1 MKKYLILL
9 SFIFIGALL
18 LRVVGISSFP
28 VGFTQDEA
36 GLGYDAYSLLLTGK
50 DQWGKSLPL
59 VLRSFGDFKMPLYSY
74 LAIPSV
80 YLLGLNEF
88 SVRLPNAIL
97 GSLAVLTTFLMVS
110 KITKRKELGLLSALF
125 LAVSPWHIGLSRG
138 AFEANLTTFFIPLG
152 VWAFVTAIEKPR
164 FMVLA
169 AISFGLNLFSYHSA
183 RLFTP
188 VLILVLV
195 GSYLKELKQM
205 GAKVQGIILSKYKW
219 GLLIFSV
226 FLATAIFTMF
236 TGGAKRG
243 LDITIISP
251 TDNWAAVADRR
262 YEATLQ
268 GFPDFYARIFSNKVS
283 YVFETFSKNY
293 LSYFSSSFLFSEGAG
308 EWSYGL
314 IPGRGVL
321 YVFEVIFVLAAIF
334 SFAKKE
340 GFNKMGL
347 FLLWI
352 LISPIAAALTKGP
365 GFAANRAAVMIPAI
379 QVISVWGGVYLYE
392 KLKGRYGNGLAK
404 GFAWGVLIILLGSLA
419 GFLEDYRYH
428 APLRASK
435 AMQYGM
441 RDIMATI
448 NSIEGN
454 YEGVVLSRTLSVPNI
469 WAQFY
474 MQVDPSEVQDA
485 SRVWLRYE
493 KLGIKYLDQ
502 LNEYSMAEFTF
513 GDIVISDLK
522 GMNYLV
528 VGRPEEFP
536 SHVAPLATFTYLDG
550 APSYILVDANE
561 L

>member
-441 RDIMATI
+441 KDIMATI

>member
-1 MKKYLILL
+1 
-9 SFIFIGALL
+9 

-441 RDIMATI
+441 KDIMATI

>member
-334 SFAKKE
+334 SFAKK
-340 GFNKMGL
+340 F
-347 FLLWI
+347 
-352 LISPIAAALTKGP
+352 
-365 GFAANRAAVMIPAI
+365 
-379 QVISVWGGVYLYE
+379 
-392 KLKGRYGNGLAK
+392 
-404 GFAWGVLIILLGSLA
+404 
-419 GFLEDYRYH
+419 
-428 APLRASK
+428 
-435 AMQYGM
+435 
-441 RDIMATI
+441 
-448 NSIEGN
+448 
-454 YEGVVLSRTLSVPNI
+454 VP
-469 WAQFY
+469 
-474 MQVDPSEVQDA
+474 S
-485 SRVWLRYE
+485 
-493 KLGIKYLDQ
+493 
-502 LNEYSMAEFTF
+502 
-513 GDIVISDLK
+513 
-522 GMNYLV
+522 
-528 VGRPEEFP
+528 
-536 SHVAPLATFTYLDG
+536 
-550 APSYILVDANE
+550 
-561 L
+561 

>member
-1 MKKYLILL
+1 MRKYSILL
-9 SFIFIGALL
+9 SLIFIGAFL
-18 LRVVGISSFP
+18 LRVVGLSSFP

-36 GLGYDAYSLLLTGK
+36 GIGYDAYSLLLTGK
-50 DQWGKSLPL
+50 DQWGKSFPL

-74 LAIPSV
+74 LAVPSIKFF
-80 YLLGLNEF
+80 GLNEF

-97 GSLAVLTTFLMVS
+97 GSFAVLATFLMVS
-110 KITKRKELGLLSALF
+110 KITKRKDLGLLSALF

-152 VWAFVTAIEKPR
+152 VWAFVSGLERPR

-183 RLFTP
+183 RFFTP
-188 VLILVLV
+188 VLIVALI
-195 GSYLKELKQM
+195 GIYLKELKQM
-205 GAKVQGIILSKYKW
+205 GGNRLVEILSKFIW
-219 GLLIFSV
+219 GVLIFAV
-226 FLATAIFTMF
+226 FLAMAIFTMF

-243 LDITIISP
+243 LDITIFSP
-251 TDNWAAVADRR
+251 TDKWAAVSDRR

-293 LSYFSSSFLFSEGAG
+293 LSYFSTSFLFSEGAG
-308 EWSYGL
+308 EWSYGM

-321 YVFEVIFVLAAIF
+321 YVFEVIFVIAAIF
-334 SFAKKE
+334 SFSKRE
-340 GFNKMGL
+340 GFSKMGL

-365 GFAANRAAVMIPAI
+365 GFAANRAAVMMPAI
-379 QVISVWGGVYLYE
+379 QIMSAWGGVFLYE
-392 KLKGRYGNGLAK
+392 RLKGKYGTGLAK
-404 GFAWGVLIILLGSLA
+404 VFGWGFLIILLGFLA
-419 GFLEDYRYH
+419 GYLEDYKYH
-428 APLRASK
+428 APPRASK

-448 NSIEGN
+448 NSIQGN
-454 YEGVVLSRTLSVPNI
+454 YEGVVLSRTLSVPNV
-469 WAQFY
+469 WVQFY
-474 MQVDPSEVQDA
+474 MLVDPNEVQDA

-502 LNEYSMAEFTF
+502 LNVYSLSKYTF

-522 GMNYLV
+522 GMDYLV

-536 SHVAPLATFTYLDG
+536 AHVKPISTFSYLDG
-550 APSYILVDANE
+550 NPSYVLVDANE

>member
-1 MKKYLILL
+1 MRKYLVLL
-9 SFIFIGALL
+9 IIIFIGALL
-18 LRVVGISSFP
+18 LRAVGISSFP

-50 DQWGKSLPL
+50 DQWGKSFPL

-80 YLLGLNEF
+80 YLFELNEF
-88 SVRLPNAIL
+88 SVRFPNAIL
-97 GSLAVLTTFLMVS
+97 GSFAVLTTFLMVS
-110 KITKRKELGLLSALF
+110 KITKRRELGLLSALF

-152 VWAFVTAIEKPR
+152 VWAFVKGISRPR

-169 AISFGLNLFSYHSA
+169 ATSFGLNLFSYHSA
-183 RLFTP
+183 RFFTP

-195 GSYLKELKQM
+195 WSYLKELKQM
-205 GAKVQGIILSKYKW
+205 GGNVQGAILSKYKW
-219 GLLIFSV
+219 GLLIFGA
-226 FLATAIFTMF
+226 FFALAIYTMF

-243 LDITIISP
+243 LDITIFSP
-251 TDNWAAVADRR
+251 TDKWAAVSDRR

-268 GFPDFYARIFSNKVS
+268 GLPDFYARIFSNKVS

-293 LSYFSSSFLFSEGAG
+293 LSYFSTSFLFSEGAG
-308 EWSYGL
+308 EWSYGM

-321 YVFEVIFVLAAIF
+321 YLFEAIFVLAAIF

-340 GFNKMGL
+340 GFSKMGL
-347 FLLWI
+347 LLLWI
-352 LISPIAAALTKGP
+352 LVAPIPAALTKGP
-365 GFAANRAAVMIPAI
+365 GFAANRVAVMIPAI
-379 QVISVWGGVYLYE
+379 QVTSVWGGVYLYE

-469 WAQFY
+469 WVQFY
-474 MQVDPSEVQDA
+474 MRLDPSEVQDA
-485 SRVWLRYE
+485 SHVWLRYE

-502 LNEYSMAEFTF
+502 LNEYSLAKFTF
-513 GDIVISDLK
+513 GDIVINDLK
-522 GMNYLV
+522 DRNLLV
-528 VGRPEEFP
+528 VGRKEEFP
-536 SHVAPLATFTYLDG
+536 VQTKPIASFNYLNGEG
-550 APSYILVDANE
+550 AYVLVDANE

>member
-365 GFAANRAAVMIPAI
+365 GFAANRVAVMIPAI
-379 QVISVWGGVYLYE
+379 QVTSVWGGVYLYE

-441 RDIMATI
+441 KDIMATI

>member
-1 MKKYLILL
+1 
-9 SFIFIGALL
+9 
-18 LRVVGISSFP
+18 
-28 VGFTQDEA
+28 
-36 GLGYDAYSLLLTGK
+36 
-50 DQWGKSLPL
+50 
-59 VLRSFGDFKMPLYSY
+59 
-74 LAIPSV
+74 
-80 YLLGLNEF
+80 
-88 SVRLPNAIL
+88 
-97 GSLAVLTTFLMVS
+97 
-110 KITKRKELGLLSALF
+110 
-125 LAVSPWHIGLSRG
+125 
-138 AFEANLTTFFIPLG
+138 
-152 VWAFVTAIEKPR
+152 
-164 FMVLA
+164 
-169 AISFGLNLFSYHSA
+169 
-183 RLFTP
+183 
-188 VLILVLV
+188 
-195 GSYLKELKQM
+195 
-205 GAKVQGIILSKYKW
+205 
-219 GLLIFSV
+219 
-226 FLATAIFTMF
+226 
-236 TGGAKRG
+236 
-243 LDITIISP
+243 
-251 TDNWAAVADRR
+251 
-262 YEATLQ
+262 
-268 GFPDFYARIFSNKVS
+268 
-283 YVFETFSKNY
+283 
-293 LSYFSSSFLFSEGAG
+293 
-308 EWSYGL
+308 
-314 IPGRGVL
+314 
-321 YVFEVIFVLAAIF
+321 
-334 SFAKKE
+334 
-340 GFNKMGL
+340 
-347 FLLWI
+347 
-352 LISPIAAALTKGP
+352 
-365 GFAANRAAVMIPAI
+365 MIPAI

-441 RDIMATI
+441 KDIMATI

>member
-195 GSYLKELKQM
+195 GSYLKELKQI

-219 GLLIFSV
+219 GLLVFSV
-226 FLATAIFTMF
+226 FLAAAIFTMF

-441 RDIMATI
+441 KDIMATI

>member
-152 VWAFVTAIEKPR
+152 VWAFVSALEKPR

-441 RDIMATI
+441 KDIMATI